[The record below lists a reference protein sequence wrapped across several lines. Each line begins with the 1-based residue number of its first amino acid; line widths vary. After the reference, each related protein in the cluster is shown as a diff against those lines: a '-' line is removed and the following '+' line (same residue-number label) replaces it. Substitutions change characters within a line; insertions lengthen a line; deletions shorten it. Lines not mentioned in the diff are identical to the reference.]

1 MAKSVPHVIAAGRA
15 GGIVIVTRFKDL
27 SIMYAVPRS
36 RSIIGL
42 IEIQKPINAISPMM
56 PTNLRESL

>member
-27 SIMYAVPRS
+27 SIMNTVPS
-36 RSIIGL
+36 YSFIISGK
-42 IEIQKPINAISPMM
+42 EIRKPIKAISPMI
-56 PTNLRESL
+56 PTNLSASL